1 MQPAAP
7 NASQTYLQKI
17 RSKIKLS
24 FYISLVVGIT
34 TSLSLLV
41 FGYLSLNILRENKIR
56 DIVMILHYDADY
68 LSKQL
73 AHEFQVLNERVLSG
87 QLSKRSYKII
97 AFDSKTKKFKNIKG
111 LTKSYY
117 SSSDLGLP
125 PEGPALKIHLISIDG
140 SQYWVKKREDLPW
153 ITETM
158 PTNSLILFDFSFGIL
173 ASALQKNKEE
183 TLTYLVS
190 QNGNLLF
197 SNSPTITQDSLGQ
210 RSLIQKFAE
219 SPLESMQLKFQDPI
233 HGDTYGFFSSIEETN
248 LMLFSET
255 TQKVITKKIDKIRNN
270 FIFYALGILLAAIVF
285 LHIGMTTVYATLHHL
300 AEYTKKIS
308 SGDFNVNIKLSSFG
322 ELNALT
328 KAFASMT
335 QSLIKRDDR
344 IKVLIEKER
353 KGALIQMELGIAREI
368 QNSFLPKPNEKT
380 PPSLSV
386 VSYYMPAGFVAGDW
400 YGIHHDEDNSKFYV
414 IIADVSGHGAGAS
427 MYTAMIAALFEQ
439 AREDNFSRFSI
450 AEFFHKIN
458 NVLIKIGKRQWH
470 SSMQCL
476 EFLLK
481 ENKVIITNAGHPY
494 PIYFK
499 QNGNEIESKLVGLR
513 SDLLGLST
521 DFHLTQKEIPIER
534 GDGFFMYTD
543 GLIEARNEKGRQFST
558 RRLMKLI
565 RDHRNKTSHNLLDM
579 VKKDLISFTAST
591 KTDDDVCL
599 VSLRYTG

>member
-1 MQPAAP
+1 MQSATP
-7 NASQTYLQKI
+7 NASPSFLQNI
-17 RSKIKLS
+17 RSKTKLS
-24 FYISLVVGIT
+24 VYISLVVGIT

-73 AHEFQVLNERVLSG
+73 AHEFQVLNERLLSG
-87 QLSKRSYKII
+87 QMSKRPYKVI
-97 AFDSKTKKFKNIKG
+97 AFDSKSKKFKNIKG
-111 LTKSYY
+111 LPKSYY
-117 SSSDLGLP
+117 LPSDLGLL
-125 PEGPALKIHLISIDG
+125 PEGPILDIHLVSIDG
-140 SQYWVKKREDLPW
+140 SQYWVKKSEDLPW
-153 ITETM
+153 ITETI
-158 PTNSLILFDFSFGIL
+158 PSNSLILFDFSFGLL
-173 ASALQKNKEE
+173 ASSLQKIKEE

-197 SNSPTITQDSLGQ
+197 SNSPKITQDSLGQ
-210 RSLIQKFAE
+210 RSLILKFTE
-219 SPLESMQLKFQDPI
+219 SPLESMQLQYLDPI
-233 HGDTYGFFSSIEETN
+233 HGDTYGFFASIEATN
-248 LMLFSET
+248 LVLFSET
-255 TQKVITKKIDKIRNN
+255 TQKVITKKIDKIKSN
-270 FIFYALGILLAAIVF
+270 FFFYGLGILLAAIVF
-285 LHIGMTTVYATLHHL
+285 LHLGMTTVYVTLRHL

-353 KGALIQMELGIAREI
+353 MGALTQMELGIAREI

-380 PPSLSV
+380 PSPLSM

-400 YGIHHDEDNSKFYV
+400 YGMHHDEVNNRFYV

-427 MYTAMIAALFEQ
+427 MYTAMIAALFEH
-439 AREDNFSRFSI
+439 AREDNFSGLSI

-458 NVLIKIGKRQWH
+458 HVLIKIGKRQWH

-476 EFLLK
+476 DFSLN
-481 ENKVIITNAGHPY
+481 ENKVILTNAGHPY

-521 DFHLTQKEIPIER
+521 NFHLSQKEMQIEQ

-543 GLIEARNEKGRQFST
+543 GLIEARNEKGRLFST

-565 RDHRNKTSHNLLDM
+565 RDHRNKTSHNLLEM
-579 VKKDLISFTAST
+579 VKKELTSFTSST
-591 KTDDDVCL
+591 KTDDDICL
-599 VSLRYTG
+599 VSLRYLG